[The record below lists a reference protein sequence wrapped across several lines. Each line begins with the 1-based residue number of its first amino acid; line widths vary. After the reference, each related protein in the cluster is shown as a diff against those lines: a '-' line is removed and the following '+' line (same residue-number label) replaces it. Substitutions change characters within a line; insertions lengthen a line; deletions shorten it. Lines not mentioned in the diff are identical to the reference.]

1 MSSRDRG
8 APAFVKQA
16 LIKTFEK
23 HLPAFLVQVQ
33 ASYKEEH
40 GYDIPLEMPEISG
53 GRPLRIARWP
63 FMVIGPEEN
72 RLDEGL
78 TETVV
83 GRIEGNRE
91 PGRAVF
97 QNTLRAEL
105 GCINNKTAEV
115 KGVPDS
121 KLTST
126 EVVAIQAANILWA
139 LYYLLTDYDF
149 PSQLL
154 AEYAGPPAPQQ
165 TQVNIAPQIIRLI
178 PGPIDQEKETLTEFG
193 ELVFSLS
200 IG

>member
-16 LIKTFEK
+16 LIKTTRE
-23 HLPAFLVQVQ
+23 HLSDFLPRVQE
-33 ASYKEEH
+33 SFKEEH
-40 GYDIPLEMPEISG
+40 GYDIPLDMPDVVG
-53 GRPLRIARWP
+53 RRPLRIAKWP
-63 FMVIGPEEN
+63 ILVIGPEEN
-72 RLDEGL
+72 RIDEQL

-91 PGRAVF
+91 PGRAAF

-105 GCINNKTAEV
+105 GCINNRKATI
-115 KGVPDS
+115 PDEQALS
-121 KLTST
+121 SG

-139 LYYLLTDYDF
+139 FYYMLTDYDF
-149 PSQLL
+149 RGWLL
-154 AEYAGPPAPQQ
+154 AEYGGPAAPEQ
-165 TQVNIAPQIIRLI
+165 TSVVAVPQIMRLI